1 MKIAITGPESSGKTT
16 LTEKLAVKYNASS
29 VPEFARNYL
38 LDRNGIYNQHDLD
51 TIAIGQVNS
60 LEAIQT
66 NFLICDTEMTVIKIW
81 SEFKY
86 KSCSEIILNL
96 YKQQKFDHYFLC
108 YPDIPWEEDPLRENP
123 NDREMLFEIYLNE
136 LKKNNLPFNV
146 ISGNLENRLKT
157 CEEVIERLSLP
168 HL

>member
-16 LTEKLAVKYNASS
+16 LTEKLAIKYNASS

-123 NDREMLFEIYLNE
+123 NDREMLFDIYLNE
-136 LKKNNLPFNV
+136 LKKNNIPFTV
-146 ISGNLENRLKT
+146 ISGNLETRLKT

>member
-16 LTEKLAVKYNASS
+16 LTEKLAIKYNASS

-38 LDRNGIYNQHDLD
+38 LDRNGIYNQQDLD

-86 KSCSEIILNL
+86 KSCSETILNL
-96 YKQQKFDHYFLC
+96 C
-108 YPDIPWEEDPLRENP
+108 
-123 NDREMLFEIYLNE
+123 
-136 LKKNNLPFNV
+136 
-146 ISGNLENRLKT
+146 
-157 CEEVIERLSLP
+157 P
-168 HL
+168 HWAIVGVTTF

>member
-16 LTEKLAVKYNASS
+16 LTEKLAVKYNARS

-123 NDREMLFEIYLNE
+123 NDREMLFDIYLNE
-136 LKKNNLPFNV
+136 LKKNNIPFTV
-146 ISGNLENRLKT
+146 ISGNLETRLKT

>member
-16 LTEKLAVKYNASS
+16 LTEKLAIKYNANS

-38 LDRNGIYNQHDLD
+38 LERNGIYSHQDLD
-51 TIAIGQVNS
+51 TIAIGQVKS
-60 LEAIQT
+60 WEEIQT

-86 KSCSEIILNL
+86 KSCSETILNL
-96 YKQQKFDHYFLC
+96 YHQQKFDHYFLC
-108 YPDIPWEEDPLRENP
+108 FPDIPWEEDPLRENP
-123 NDREMLFEIYLNE
+123 NDREILFKIYLNE
-136 LKKNNLPFNV
+136 LKKNNLPFTI
-146 ISGNLENRLKT
+146 ISGNLETRLKT

>member
-16 LTEKLAVKYNASS
+16 LTEKLAIKYNASS

-38 LDRNGIYNQHDLD
+38 LDRNGIYNQQDLD

-86 KSCSEIILNL
+86 KLCSETILNL

-123 NDREMLFEIYLNE
+123 NDREMLFDIYLNE
-136 LKKNNLPFNV
+136 LKKNNLPFTV
-146 ISGNLENRLKT
+146 ISGNLETRLKT
-157 CEEVIERLSLP
+157 CKEVIERLSLP

>member
-16 LTEKLAVKYNASS
+16 LTETLATKFNAIS

-38 LDRNGIYNQHDLD
+38 EEKNGIYTQEDLD
-51 TIAIGQVNS
+51 IIAIGQAKSWENS
-60 LEAIQT
+60 KHKL
-66 NFLICDTEMTVIKIW
+66 LICDTELTIIKIW

-86 KSCSEIILNL
+86 KSCSETILKL
-96 YKQQKFDHYFLC
+96 YNQQKFDHYFLC
-108 YPDIPWEEDPLRENP
+108 FPDIPWEEDPLRENP
-123 NDREMLFEIYLNE
+123 NDREILFKIYLNE
-136 LKKNNLPFNV
+136 LKKNNLPFTI
-146 ISGNLENRLKT
+146 ISGNLETRLKT

>member
-38 LDRNGIYNQHDLD
+38 LERNGIYNQHDLD

-60 LEAIQT
+60 LEAIKT

-86 KSCSEIILNL
+86 KSCSETILNL

-123 NDREMLFEIYLNE
+123 NDREMLFDIYLNE
-136 LKKNNLPFNV
+136 LKKNNLPFTV
-146 ISGNLENRLKT
+146 ISGNLETRLKT
-157 CEEVIERLSLP
+157 CKEVIERLSLP

>member
-123 NDREMLFEIYLNE
+123 NDREMLFDIYLNE
-136 LKKNNLPFNV
+136 LKKNNIPFTV
-146 ISGNLENRLKT
+146 ISGNLETRLKT

>member
-16 LTEKLAVKYNASS
+16 LTEKLAVKYNARS

-136 LKKNNLPFNV
+136 LKKNNLPFTV
-146 ISGNLENRLKT
+146 ISGNLETRLKT

>member
-16 LTEKLAVKYNASS
+16 LTETLAKKYNTCS
-29 VPEFARNYL
+29 VPEFARNFL
-38 LDRNGIYNQHDLD
+38 LERKGIYNQQDLD
-51 TIAIGQVNS
+51 TIAISQVKS
-60 LEAIQT
+60 WDAIQT

-86 KSCSEIILNL
+86 KSCSETILNL
-96 YKQQKFDHYFLC
+96 YNQQKFDHYFLC
-108 YPDIPWEEDPLRENP
+108 FPDIPWEEDPLRENP
-123 NDREMLFEIYLNE
+123 NEREILFDIYFNE
-136 LKKNNLPFNV
+136 LKKNNLPFTI
-146 ISGNLENRLKT
+146 ISGNIETRLKT